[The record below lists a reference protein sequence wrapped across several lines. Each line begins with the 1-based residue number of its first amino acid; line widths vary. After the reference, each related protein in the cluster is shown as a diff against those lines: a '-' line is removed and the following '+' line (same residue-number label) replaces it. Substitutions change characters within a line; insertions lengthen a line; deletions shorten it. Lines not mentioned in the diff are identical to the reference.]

1 MIWRNYK
8 FIKIKPVHL
17 FSIVIVLLF
26 FNHFVILSG
35 DNVVYGIG
43 EIRSEPY
50 GAGYIYLNGKGYN
63 MIVINQQDYEFSL
76 KLADLRDSE
85 FVIMGEVGKNFS
97 AWAWSSNPGP
107 GLPSIDIFYVK
118 KPFFLNNFWFN
129 YILDLCVKLAPLLFM
144 IYVFNKLLGYKD
156 TKRILS
162 HKIKIINF
170 RILFLIILGMV
181 GSLIFYLYS
190 NNLI

>member
-8 FIKIKPVHL
+8 FIKIKSVHL

-26 FNHFVILSG
+26 FNHFAILSG
-35 DNVVYGIG
+35 DNIVYGIG
-43 EIRSEPY
+43 EIRY
-50 GAGYIYLNGKGYN
+50 NVFGYGYIYLNGKEY
-63 MIVINQQDYEFSL
+63 VSSAKYQQEYELGL

-85 FVIMGEVGKNFS
+85 FVIIGKIDRTPYWGIPEAPNF
-97 AWAWSSNPGP
+97 PR
-107 GLPSIDIFYVK
+107 IDIYYVK

-129 YILDLCVKLAPLLFM
+129 YILDLCVKLVPLLFI
-144 IYVFNKLLGYKD
+144 IYVFNKLLVYKD
-156 TKRILS
+156 TKRFLY

-170 RILFLIILGMV
+170 RVLFIIILGMI

-190 NNLI
+190 NNMI

>member
-8 FIKIKPVHL
+8 FIKIKSVHL

-50 GAGYIYLNGKGYN
+50 GSGYIYLNGKGYI
-63 MIVINQQDYEFSL
+63 MLVINQQDYEFSL
-76 KLADLRDSE
+76 KLADLRDSK
-85 FVIMGEVGKNFS
+85 FVIMGEVGKNIS
-97 AWAWSSNPGP
+97 AVPFGS

-144 IYVFNKLLGYKD
+144 IYVFNKLLVYKD

>member
-8 FIKIKPVHL
+8 FIKIKSVHL
-17 FSIVIVLLF
+17 FSIVIVVLF
-26 FNHFVILSG
+26 FNHFAILSG

-50 GAGYIYLNGKGYN
+50 SYGYIYLNGKGYN
-63 MIVINQQDYEFSL
+63 LLVVNQQDYEFSL

-85 FVIMGEVGKNFS
+85 FVIMGEVGKKIT
-97 AWAWSSNPGP
+97 AGP
-107 GLPSIDIFYVK
+107 FGPWLPSIDIFYVK

-144 IYVFNKLLGYKD
+144 IYVFNKLLVYKD
-156 TKRILS
+156 TKRFLYN
-162 HKIKIINF
+162 KIKIINF
-170 RILFLIILGMV
+170 RVLFLIILGMV

-190 NNLI
+190 NNMI

>member
-1 MIWRNYK
+1 M
-8 FIKIKPVHL
+8 
-17 FSIVIVLLF
+17 LLF
-26 FNHFVILSG
+26 FNHFAILSG

-50 GAGYIYLNGKGYN
+50 GYGYIYLNGKGYN
-63 MIVINQQDYEFSL
+63 LLVVNQQDYEFSL

-85 FVIMGEVGKNFS
+85 FVIMGEVGKNIT
-97 AWAWSSNPGP
+97 AGP
-107 GLPSIDIFYVK
+107 HGPWLPSIDMFYVK

-129 YILDLCVKLAPLLFM
+129 YILDLCVKLAPFLFM
-144 IYVFNKLLGYKD
+144 IYVFNKLLVYKD
-156 TKRILS
+156 TKRLLY

-170 RILFLIILGMV
+170 KVLFLIILGMI

-190 NNLI
+190 NNMI

>member
-8 FIKIKPVHL
+8 FIKIKSVHL
-17 FSIVIVLLF
+17 FSIVIVVLF
-26 FNHFVILSG
+26 FNHFAILSG

-50 GAGYIYLNGKGYN
+50 SYGYIYLNGKGYN
-63 MIVINQQDYEFSL
+63 MLVVNQQDYEFRL

-85 FVIMGEVGKNFS
+85 FVIIGEVGKNFT
-97 AWAWSSNPGP
+97 AGP
-107 GLPSIDIFYVK
+107 HGPWLPSIDIFYVK

-144 IYVFNKLLGYKD
+144 IYVFNKLLVYKD
-156 TKRILS
+156 TKRFLY

-170 RILFLIILGMV
+170 RVLFLIILGMV

-190 NNLI
+190 NNMI